1 MQSKCLLVLYSPL
14 VLLLFLPSPLPFS
27 PHLPLSCV
35 CLCVVMSVC
44 IWAGVFLYV
53 HACVCVLLECWP
65 TRKEGE
71 RLPRH
76 QSAGSW
82 QGEEGLKVQWDDNR
96 PRWTPGLYEK
106 AVMWRKQHTHSHS
119 LLNTF
124 SSLCSYVPNTHIHT
138 NPLKGLQS
146 LSLVVM
152 HVSVVLCFS
161 QPPCTSPLHPNL
173 ISDQHTHR
181 CLGLCPWTCVSSPV
195 LWRALRPSTT
205 SSLRC
210 RRVSGGHVGV
220 LGQELHGSTT
230 SCLKIPTKK
239 NYIQK
244 TMRDYQVWTLA
255 VSLSNIKKSEQQTG
269 MKCSRGEKLAP
280 TVVNTRSHQT
290 GPGTAGGGWLLRRMK
305 GVVSAHTNSDSYT
318 SSPQ

>member
-1 MQSKCLLVLYSPL
+1 MCLWCRASVYLYFTP
-14 VLLLFLPSPLPFS
+14 LLFFCYSF
-27 PHLPLSCV
+27 LPLSLFIPIFPSLVSVCV
-35 CLCVVMSVC
+35 SICLCAYGQVC
-44 IWAGVFLYV
+44 FCMCM
-53 HACVCVLLECWP
+53 HVCVLLECWP

-76 QSAGSW
+76 QRAGSW
-82 QGEEGLKVQWDDNR
+82 QGEEGLNVQWDDNG

-106 AVMWRKQHTHSHS
+106 TAMWRKQHTHSYL

-124 SSLCSYVPNTHIHT
+124 SLSSLCSYVPNTHIHT

-152 HVSVVLCFS
+152 HVSVVLICFS

-173 ISDQHTHR
+173 ISDLYTHR

-210 RRVSGGHVGV
+210 KRVSGGHVGV
-220 LGQELHGSTT
+220 LGQKLYSSTT
-230 SCLKIPTKK
+230 LCLKIPK
-239 NYIQK
+239 NNLHPEDNEGLQGLDLRSI
-244 TMRDYQVWTLA
+244 WTSLTTLKSRNNRLA
-255 VSLSNIKKSEQQTG
+255 WNVP
-269 MKCSRGEKLAP
+269 GEK
-280 TVVNTRSHQT
+280 SWY
-290 GPGTAGGGWLLRRMK
+290 PG
-305 GVVSAHTNSDSYT
+305 S
-318 SSPQ
+318 